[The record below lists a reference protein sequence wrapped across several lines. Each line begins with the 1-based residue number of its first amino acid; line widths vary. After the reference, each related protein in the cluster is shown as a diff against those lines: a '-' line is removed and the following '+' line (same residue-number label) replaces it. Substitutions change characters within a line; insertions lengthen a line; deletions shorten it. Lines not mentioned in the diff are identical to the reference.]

1 MEVET
6 LKEQA
11 ELEQQ
16 LRQSG
21 LSRRA
26 GTSADASRA
35 ALENDNEAAAAQ
47 GGDGEEAAAMA
58 EMAALA
64 AERDSLADL
73 LR

>member
-21 LSRRA
+21 ISRRA
-26 GTSADASRA
+26 GTNGDS
-35 ALENDNEAAAAQ
+35 ALENDNEAAIAQ
-47 GGDGEEAAAMA
+47 GGDEDGGDTAAA
-58 EMAALA
+58 EVAALA